1 MELFTAL
8 QMGRKADSISL
19 VLIGGESFG
28 STSLD
33 AVRASFRE
41 FKGERAECF
50 KRDDKERL
58 LAVVEGAFGD
68 FKTFN
73 AIVRGVF
80 EARQRSAATNR
91 RGPPPPPAK
100 AQSPQQQVNVDVP
113 ATPSDVEFTAT
124 PKEYPVRVRPAVTV
138 DASPILLYMQAWFE
152 ADQRRRAAVAAPGG
166 DELYA

>member
-80 EARQRSAATNR
+80 EARQRPSLAKLSTAGSLGASRSQLSVPESSSERPSIVSPSTPHVLSSRTEPSASASGSATEL
-91 RGPPPPPAK
+91 A
-100 AQSPQQQVNVDVP
+100 A
-113 ATPSDVEFTAT
+113 VE
-124 PKEYPVRVRPAVTV
+124 VRVV
-138 DASPILLYMQAWFE
+138 
-152 ADQRRRAAVAAPGG
+152 
-166 DELYA
+166 

>member
-1 MELFTAL
+1 M
-8 QMGRKADSISL
+8 
-19 VLIGGESFG
+19 
-28 STSLD
+28 
-33 AVRASFRE
+33 RASFRE

-100 AQSPQQQVNVDVP
+100 AQSPQPEINVEVP

-152 ADQRRRAAVAAPGG
+152 ADQRRRAAAAAPGG
-166 DELYA
+166 DDLYA

>member
-100 AQSPQQQVNVDVP
+100 VQSPQPVNVDVP

-152 ADQRRRAAVAAPGG
+152 ADQRRRAAAAAPGG
-166 DELYA
+166 DDLYA